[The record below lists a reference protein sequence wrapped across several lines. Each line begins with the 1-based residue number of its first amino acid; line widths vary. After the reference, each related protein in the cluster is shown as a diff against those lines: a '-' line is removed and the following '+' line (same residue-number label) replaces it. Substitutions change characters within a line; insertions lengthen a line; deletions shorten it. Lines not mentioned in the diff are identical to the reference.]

1 MITCKVRIT
10 IEDVIKSL
18 SDQVETV
25 EIDGEILEVER
36 ERHTFKFDEENE
48 EYRTVGIDLDSVNI
62 DRELDILGLGRKG
75 ENEHGRICKHECRYP
90 PSP

>member
-1 MITCKVRIT
+1 MTCKVRIT

-18 SDQVETV
+18 SDQIETV
-25 EIDGEILEVER
+25 EIDGDILEVER

-62 DRELDILGLGRKG
+62 DRELAILGLGKKG
-75 ENEHGRICKHECRYP
+75 ENEHG
-90 PSP
+90 

>member
-1 MITCKVRIT
+1 MTCKVRIT

-25 EIDGEILEVER
+25 EIDGEILEFER

-75 ENEHGRICKHECRYP
+75 ENEHG
-90 PSP
+90 

>member
-1 MITCKVRIT
+1 MTCKVRIT
-10 IEDVIKSL
+10 IEDVVKSL
-18 SDQVETV
+18 FDHIETV
-25 EIDGEILEVER
+25 EIDGDILEVER

-75 ENEHGRICKHECRYP
+75 ENEHG
-90 PSP
+90 

>member
-1 MITCKVRIT
+1 MVAYKV

-18 SDQVETV
+18 FDQIETV

-36 ERHTFKFDEENE
+36 ERHTFKFDEKND

-75 ENEHGRICKHECRYP
+75 ENEHG
-90 PSP
+90 